1 MKLAGEVVAVKKAD
15 FLNEAGSKI
24 DFFRIYLK
32 AGDPIA
38 GALEVSVSEE
48 QFGTVTIGDKISF
61 VPSFSARKTQQGA
74 SVVVRVLDDLTVL
87 KA

>member
-48 QFGTVTIGDKISF
+48 QFSAVTVGDKITF
-61 VPSFSARKTQQGA
+61 VPAFSARKTQNGA
-74 SVVVRVLDDLTVL
+74 SVVVRVLEDLAVV
-87 KA
+87 K